1 MSREK
6 QNAEIYR
13 PMCEEFFNNIEK
25 QYQELAKVK
34 AESEQIEEM
43 TKVIDEFCQKEL
55 YAEFNDDI
63 LIRFAGHLY
72 EKGYRKQ
79 SEGEW
84 LEINDGVLIGDG
96 KHLECSK
103 CGVWKKDK
111 QKSNFCSNCGAKM
124 KGGAE

>member
-6 QNAEIYR
+6 QIEDLANILWHIPCGYSLNSYNDCEMIAECIY
-13 PMCEEFFNNIEK
+13 
-25 QYQELAKVK
+25 
-34 AESEQIEEM
+34 
-43 TKVIDEFCQKEL
+43 
-55 YAEFNDDI
+55 DDWD
-63 LIRFAGHLY
+63 
-72 EKGYRKQ
+72 YRKQ

-84 LEINDGVLIGDG
+84 LEIDDGVLIGDG